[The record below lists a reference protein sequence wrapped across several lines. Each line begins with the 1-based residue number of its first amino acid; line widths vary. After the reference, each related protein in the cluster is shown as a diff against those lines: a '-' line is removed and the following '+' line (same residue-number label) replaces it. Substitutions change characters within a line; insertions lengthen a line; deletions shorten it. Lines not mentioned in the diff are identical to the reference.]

1 MLYHQQLLPEAI
13 PKDISRRT
21 SYHGIRLAFHPYPQ
35 LIRAFFNI
43 HRFGPPPRVNKA
55 SPWSWLDHPASGLI
69 NETGRP
75 FKTRFRY
82 GSTPQT
88 GLNLASFN
96 NSPDHYAKGTRL
108 HCKAPVTRKPQT
120 SPHSATTDR
129 RHTVS
134 GTFSLP
140 FRGAFHLSL
149 TVLFRYRSSVCI

>member
-1 MLYHQQLLPEAI
+1 MGWVDSLSTVNLSADRLTPGITLTGIRSLKGFGNLLRPLAQSVLYHHQLLPEAI

-108 HCKAPVTRKPQT
+108 H
-120 SPHSATTDR
+120 
-129 RHTVS
+129 
-134 GTFSLP
+134 
-140 FRGAFHLSL
+140 
-149 TVLFRYRSSVCI
+149 